1 MPRPRVK
8 RCLRFNPNVHYF
20 KPAGIPMREL
30 EEVVLARDEVE
41 ALKHYSFDQ
50 LDQKAAASE
59 MGISQPT
66 LARTIKKAEIKIAD
80 ALINGKA
87 IRLEE

>member
-1 MPRPRVK
+1 
-8 RCLRFNPNVHYF
+8 
-20 KPAGIPMREL
+20 MREL
-30 EEVVLARDEVE
+30 AEVILAKDELE
-41 ALKHYSFDQ
+41 ALKHYHFDQ
-50 LDQKAAASE
+50 LDQKSSAKE

-66 LARTIKKAEIKIAD
+66 LARTIKKAQAKIAD